1 LGKKKKVSIKSPH
14 PESSSGQAL
23 TSPFETFKGGKFS
36 KAVIP
41 VKTGIQK
48 SIENTGF
55 QPSLE

>member
-1 LGKKKKVSIKSPH
+1 MNQIPSDFPL
-14 PESSSGQAL
+14 A
-23 TSPFETFKGGKFS
+23 KGFGGEKLS

-55 QPSLE
+55 QPQFSPAKAGAGMTFIC